1 MHAKGVKIHAGIRS
15 TFWCVWFQVYKAIKG
30 PVLLTIAGWAGPCW
44 IDLCVCVCVR
54 HTSKIKQVLYL
65 VSMMSFLLLSWIIA
79 HCPFHTIYIYILMY
93 GVRDM
98 IIIVWEPWMMAVLD
112 LNVWLMLKVVKQ
124 DDGFNS
130 SRVGWDLMLQVPVV
144 YLQLC
149 KALALPC
156 CLADWMSIIQ
166 YPNPSSIIQSHR
178 FAAPPNDFFS
188 THKFCCLEWATS
200 KIRIP
205 SSHLCR
211 RNSRDSLLAIQDP
224 VLLISTARQLWWRNP
239 STLSMTMISFSTVV
253 WLLEV

>member
-15 TFWCVWFQVYKAIKG
+15 TFWCVWFQVYNAIKG

-44 IDLCVCVCVR
+44 IDLCVCVCQ
-54 HTSKIKQVLYL
+54 TYKQNQASTVSREYDVL
-65 VSMMSFLLLSWIIA
+65 SITFLD
-79 HCPFHTIYIYILMY
+79 HCALPFSYYILIY

-178 FAAPPNDFFS
+178 FAAPPNDFF
-188 THKFCCLEWATS
+188 LP
-200 KIRIP
+200 I
-205 SSHLCR
+205 
-211 RNSRDSLLAIQDP
+211 NSA
-224 VLLISTARQLWWRNP
+224 V
-239 STLSMTMISFSTVV
+239 
-253 WLLEV
+253 